1 MTIRNTILTLIF
13 ALAGMT
19 PVYGQY
25 FTKLGISLDVRASA
39 NIPVVVADPN
49 EPGFSGKL
57 LAGKF
62 PGRKIPTDP
71 IRLIYPLM
79 PGTIDTAAI
88 LWYLRPEEISAV
100 PGELNV
106 IVVAIMPDNQKRFYI
121 DGNNDRV
128 FSSSENSFVFR
139 SNEKSRTVK
148 IMIDGTYYPYTLM
161 NPDYLPPAAPSETV
175 GSSKMKWDSGSKKP
189 SLAIDLSSSF
199 FRGNTSLSYYKLS
212 RPDNK
217 ITYLADIPGSFRP
230 ALGLDFSWHR
240 IHLIL
245 QGGYER
251 SAYTNNVMVS
261 SEGDIHYTNYN
272 RGTWPNSRLFA
283 GLTLEYDFSTGRY
296 LFISPF
302 CSYYL
307 SDNDEKHPLESRLQ
321 PPEGAEY
328 TDAHASEYGVKLK
341 LPAAP
346 SVVIYISASYSTIYY
361 NAEKYFN
368 DISPGS
374 YTMNQDGFYY
384 GIGMKFRLTGLEY

>member
-1 MTIRNTILTLIF
+1 MSFRNSIITLLLTV
-13 ALAGMT
+13 AGLT
-19 PVYGQY
+19 PAYGQY

-49 EPGFSGKL
+49 EPGFSGQL
-57 LAGKF
+57 LADKF

-79 PGTIDTAAI
+79 PGAIDTAAI

-106 IVVAIMPDNQKRFYI
+106 IVVAIMPDTVKRFFI
-121 DGNNDRV
+121 DGNNDRL

-148 IMIDGTYYPYTLM
+148 IMVDGTYYPYTLM
-161 NPDYLPPAAPSETV
+161 NPDYKSPAAPSEAI
-175 GSSKMKWDSGSKKP
+175 GSSKVKWNSESKKP

-199 FRGNTSLSYYKLS
+199 FRGNTSLSYNKLS
-212 RPDNK
+212 RPNNK

-230 ALGLDFSWHR
+230 SFGLDFSWYR
-240 IHLIL
+240 VHLIL
-245 QGGYER
+245 NAGYER

-261 SEGDIHYTNYN
+261 TEGDIHYTNYN
-272 RGTWPNSRLFA
+272 RGTWPNSRLYA
-283 GLTLEYDFSTGRY
+283 GLSLEYDFNTGRY
-296 LFISPF
+296 LFFSPY

-307 SDNDEKHPLESRLQ
+307 ARNDEKHPLESMLQ
-321 PPEGAEY
+321 APEGAEY
-328 TDAHASEYGVKLK
+328 TDAHATEYGAKLK

-346 SVVIYISASYSTIYY
+346 SVVIYVNLSYSTVYY
-361 NAEKYFN
+361 NAEKYFH

-374 YTMNQDGFYY
+374 YTMHQKGFYY
-384 GIGMKFRLTGLEY
+384 GIGVNFRFTGLEN